1 MSEATARANAFVS
14 AHLGQ
19 ATALGER
26 SADLIGEPETF
37 VAALAGGLATLDDP
51 DYTAMTARVSPDVP
65 AELMVRGPLVEAVQ
79 RPLRAALHEA
89 SSMTALHLAGRLI
102 TERQRSLRLFAVPCL
117 ARSLAPDPEQTWQL
131 MRRMARGA
139 EDWIEVDTLAE
150 VWARGV
156 LAEGFRWA
164 ELEQLVYSERTC
176 ERRLI
181 GATLATI
188 PHRVPGDRRESLR
201 PDVAGRALDLLGQL
215 MGDAEVMV
223 QKALSWAIREWTPVD
238 PAAVAVFLT
247 TEAELAARTRDGAR
261 AWVIR
266 GSLTKQSAELASDLR
281 TRLKGIRRDRSAP
294 STSIASA
301 RAAVFAAALASSNDA
316 VAAQGDRYTRS
327 RS

>member
-117 ARSLAPDPEQTWQL
+117 ARSLAPDPEQTWQEYRSFTFHTL
-131 MRRMARGA
+131 MTIVVAIGFVQMYSISNSLFVPSPQILY
-139 EDWIEVDTLAE
+139 DMF
-150 VWARGV
+150 
-156 LAEGFRWA
+156 EGLGRN
-164 ELEQLVYSERTC
+164 
-176 ERRLI
+176 LI
-181 GATLATI
+181 HTKTI
-188 PHRVPGDRRESLR
+188 H
-201 PDVAGRALDLLGQL
+201 
-215 MGDAEVMV
+215 
-223 QKALSWAIREWTPVD
+223 
-238 PAAVAVFLT
+238 
-247 TEAELAARTRDGAR
+247 
-261 AWVIR
+261 
-266 GSLTKQSAELASDLR
+266 
-281 TRLKGIRRDRSAP
+281 
-294 STSIASA
+294 
-301 RAAVFAAALASSNDA
+301 
-316 VAAQGDRYTRS
+316 
-327 RS
+327 